1 MNDTD
6 KTDQSQ
12 VDNSSEAPQDTL
24 RDNGASEH
32 ESQVVTNE
40 SEATNGANDA
50 RPQQMGPIA
59 LPIVQQAEPQSV
71 AMPNTPILIVLQW
84 LAYAFWGWTIL
95 AVIWLGYIV
104 LANML
109 TNTDLTSA
117 IPYAIA
123 STLVLLP
130 LSFVVDAFYGRKETT
145 KKTGPAIIVMVIH
158 AVLFALFGIGTL
170 ISAVFVVIQLAINS
184 SGDNGIQL
192 SILLT
197 LFLST
202 VLYALTFFR
211 TLNPLPKV
219 PIARI
224 YKYFMAAII
233 GVLVVLAFV
242 GPVAKSVQTKD
253 DRDIANGISYVA
265 TAVNDYVEQHSELPK
280 SLSDLRLN
288 DDAKLIVDKG
298 FVTYKPEG
306 VVEKVSENNEA
317 DDSSAA
323 VGVDKMHR
331 YQLCVTYKEE
341 NKGNGSYGY
350 SRSQDGYEEYLSVYD
365 HPAGEVCYKLQSTV
379 YAEYIN

>member
-6 KTDQSQ
+6 KPDQPG
-12 VDNSSEAPQDTL
+12 VDNSSEVPQDAL
-24 RDNGASEH
+24 RDNSANEH
-32 ESQVVTNE
+32 KPQVAVDK
-40 SEATNGANDA
+40 SEATNEANDTY
-50 RPQQMGPIA
+50 PQQKGPVT
-59 LPIVQQAEPQSV
+59 LPFAQQAEPQSV

-202 VLYALTFFR
+202 VLY
-211 TLNPLPKV
+211 PLPKV

-224 YKYFMAAII
+224 YKYVMAAII

-265 TAVNDYVEQHSELPK
+265 TGVNDYVEQHSELPK

-306 VVEKVSENNEA
+306 VVEKVNESGRA
-317 DDSSAA
+317 DDSLAA
-323 VGVDKMHR
+323 VGVDKIHR